1 MATYQAVAMM
11 ATTVEPKFVLDAELA
26 WRQVLARDGAGDG
39 VFVYAVESTG
49 VFCRPSCPSRRPARR
64 NVRFYADADAA
75 LAAGYRACRRCHPAG
90 EHAEAET
97 VRGLCAYLDRNIDR
111 VVTLQEL
118 GRLTGM
124 SHFTVQRMFERV
136 LGVSPR
142 GYQIERR
149 SSQLRDHLAEGR
161 AVTEAI
167 YEAGFSSSSRMYEGA
182 EERLGMRP
190 ERFRKGGLGE
200 RIRFLVA
207 DCMLGSLLVAATERG
222 LCMVALGDDASA
234 LEQELRGRF
243 PAAAIEL
250 AANDDERLG
259 ASARALLASMTEHPV
274 AFDLPLDL
282 RATAFEQRVWR
293 LLRTIPRGETRSYSA
308 VAAELGQPRAVRAVA
323 RACARNPL
331 ALVVPCHRV
340 VGKSG
345 QLTGYRWGTARKQRL
360 LELERAGGSTIGSG
374 GSAAGDAAGLDSE
387 DRGSLPG

>member
-1 MATYQAVAMM
+1 MT
-11 ATTVEPKFVLDAELA
+11 ATTVQASFVLDAELA
-26 WRQVLARDGAGDG
+26 WRQVQTRDAAGDG

-64 NVRFYADADAA
+64 HVRFYADADAA

-97 VRGLCAYLDRNIDR
+97 VRGLCAYLDRNLDR

-149 SSQLRDHLAEGR
+149 SAQLRDQLAEGR
-161 AVTEAI
+161 AVTDAI
-167 YEAGFSSSSRMYEGA
+167 YEAGFSSSSRMYDGA
-182 EERLGMRP
+182 QERLGMRP
-190 ERFRKGGLGE
+190 ERFRRGGLGE
-200 RIRFLVA
+200 QIRFLVT
-207 DCMLGSLLVAATERG
+207 DCPLGQLLLAATERG
-222 LCMVALGDDASA
+222 LCMVALGDDRAA

-243 PAAAIEL
+243 PAAAIEH
-250 AANDDERLG
+250 ATDDDERLG
-259 ASARALLASMTEHPV
+259 APVRALLASMTEHPV

-360 LELERAGGSTIGSG
+360 LELERGA
-374 GSAAGDAAGLDSE
+374 GSAAGAGGSADAGGD
-387 DRGSLPG
+387 GSLPG

>member
-1 MATYQAVAMM
+1 VQ
-11 ATTVEPKFVLDAELA
+11 
-26 WRQVLARDGAGDG
+26 ARDAAGDG
-39 VFVYAVESTG
+39 VFVYAVETTG
-49 VFCRPSCPSRRPARR
+49 VFCRPSCASRRPARQ
-64 NVRFYADADAA
+64 NVRFFADADAA
-75 LAAGYRACRRCHPAG
+75 MAAGYRACRRCHPAG
-90 EHAEAET
+90 EHAEAEM
-97 VRGLCAYLDRNIDR
+97 VRGLCEYLDRNLDR

-149 SSQLRDHLAEGR
+149 SAQLRDHLAEGQ

-167 YEAGFSSSSRMYEGA
+167 YSAGFSSSSRMYDGA
-182 EERLGMRP
+182 QERLGMRP
-190 ERFRKGGLGE
+190 ERFRKGGRGE
-200 RIRFLVA
+200 RIRFVVA
-207 DCMLGSLLVAATERG
+207 DCLLGKLLVAATERG
-222 LCMVALGDDASA
+222 LCAVTLGDDATA
-234 LEQELRGRF
+234 LEQELRARF
-243 PAAAIEL
+243 PAAAIEQ

-259 ASARALLASMTEHPV
+259 APVRTLLASMTEHPV

-308 VAAELGQPRAVRAVA
+308 VA

-360 LELERAGGSTIGSG
+360 LELERAA
-374 GSAAGDAAGLDSE
+374 GSATGAAGSADAGG
-387 DRGSLPG
+387 DGSLPD

>member
-1 MATYQAVAMM
+1 MATMQAVTMT
-11 ATTVEPKFVLDAELA
+11 ATTVQASFVLDAELA
-26 WRQVLARDGAGDG
+26 WRQVQTRDAAGDG

-64 NVRFYADADAA
+64 HVRFYADADAA

-97 VRGLCAYLDRNIDR
+97 VRGLCAYLDRNLDR

-149 SSQLRDHLAEGR
+149 SAQLRDQLAEGR
-161 AVTEAI
+161 SVTHAI
-167 YEAGFSSSSRMYEGA
+167 YEAGFSSSSRMYDGA
-182 EERLGMRP
+182 QERLGMRP
-190 ERFRKGGLGE
+190 ERFRRGGLGE
-200 RIRFLVA
+200 QIRFLVA
-207 DCMLGSLLVAATERG
+207 DCPLGQLLVAATERG
-222 LCMVALGDDASA
+222 LCMVALGDDRAA

-243 PAAAIEL
+243 PAAAIQQ
-250 AANDDERLG
+250 ATDDDERLG
-259 ASARALLASMTEHPV
+259 APVRALLASMTEHPV

-360 LELERAGGSTIGSG
+360 LELERAAGSAGGAGGSGDG
-374 GSAAGDAAGLDSE
+374 GGD
-387 DRGSLPG
+387 GSLPG